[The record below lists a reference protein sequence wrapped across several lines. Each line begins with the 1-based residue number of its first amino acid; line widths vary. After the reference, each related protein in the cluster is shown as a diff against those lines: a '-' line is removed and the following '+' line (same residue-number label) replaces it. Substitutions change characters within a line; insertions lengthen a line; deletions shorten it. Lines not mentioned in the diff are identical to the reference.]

1 MNGSSIPIKIAMYF
15 GVTALISRFIEV
27 DAELAAI
34 YRGKNRV
41 KAAPTRYLPSKTQFY
56 LELPRRRK
64 SGVFH
69 RQNRNQALSEN
80 KSVARISD
88 QRRTQDPPSGRD
100 HGCSKEKTFEFP
112 FWQAP
117 SERWNQTSPTYIVP

>member
-1 MNGSSIPIKIAMYF
+1 MSGSSIPIKIAMYF
-15 GVTALISRFIEV
+15 GVKPLISRFIEV
-27 DAELAAI
+27 DTGLAVI
-34 YRGKNRV
+34 FRGKNRV
-41 KAAPTRYLPSKTQFY
+41 KPAPTRYPPSRNRFCLK
-56 LELPRRRK
+56 LPRRRK

-80 KSVARISD
+80 KSVAKISD
-88 QRRTQDPPSGRD
+88 QRCTQDPPSGRD

-112 FWQAP
+112 FWQTP